1 MLTLLARHDVAGA
14 ARLAHKN
21 GEYYLSL
28 LISQA
33 GSSLAFK
40 DMLQRQLNLWT
51 ENRADAFITQDRLRV
66 FALLAGITVW
76 ETTQGKINT
85 CEGMDW
91 IKALAHHLWYIISPV
106 GSITDALLE
115 YEAACGISSENTDAE
130 IYASEPSPSYSS
142 TTTSFRYAFILR
154 PTVGMLF

>member
-1 MLTLLARHDVAGA
+1 LTLLARHDVAGA

-21 GEYYLSL
+21 GEYYLAL

-40 DMLQRQLNLWT
+40 GMLQRQLNLWT

-76 ETTQGKINT
+76 ETTHGKINT

-91 IKALAHHLWYIISPV
+91 IKALAHHLWYVISPV

-115 YEAACGISSENTDAE
+115 YEAACGISSDQDGAE
-130 IYASEPSPSYSS
+130 IYASEPSPSYSQTS
-142 TTTSFRYAFILR
+142 TSFRYAFIR
-154 PTVGMLF
+154 RFTI